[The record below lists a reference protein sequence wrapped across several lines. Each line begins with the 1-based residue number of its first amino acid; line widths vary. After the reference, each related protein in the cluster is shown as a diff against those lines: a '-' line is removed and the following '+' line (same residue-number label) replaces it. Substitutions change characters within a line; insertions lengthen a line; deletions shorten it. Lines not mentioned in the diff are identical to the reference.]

1 MQASASVFRGRVA
14 ALVAFIA
21 LGGCAAHQ
29 APEPAPVV
37 EEPLITSTVEPDEVA
52 PSDATSDAPSIQPV
66 SFEVGKATYYA
77 RKFQGRRTANG
88 ERYDMHAYSAAHR
101 TLPFGSYV
109 RVTNVV
115 TGRSV
120 IVRINDR
127 GPFVKDRVIDLS
139 FAAATIIRLQRA
151 GSAKVKLERIT
162 ADEAHKETSKE
173 ASKETPKEAPT
184 EAPKT

>member
-14 ALVAFIA
+14 ALAAFIA
-21 LGGCAAHQ
+21 LGGCAVHH
-29 APEPAPVV
+29 APEPSQAV
-37 EEPLITSTVEPDEVA
+37 ETPQVTSTVEPDEVSL
-52 PSDATSDAPSIQPV
+52 SDAPSDAPSIQPV

-77 RKFQGRRTANG
+77 RKFQGRRTASG

-101 TLPFGSYV
+101 TMPFGSYV
-109 RVTNVV
+109 RVTSLV

-139 FAAATIIRLQRA
+139 FAAATLIRLQRS

-162 ADEAHKETSKE
+162 ADEAHKEASKE
-173 ASKETPKEAPT
+173 ASKELPKETPKT
-184 EAPKT
+184 